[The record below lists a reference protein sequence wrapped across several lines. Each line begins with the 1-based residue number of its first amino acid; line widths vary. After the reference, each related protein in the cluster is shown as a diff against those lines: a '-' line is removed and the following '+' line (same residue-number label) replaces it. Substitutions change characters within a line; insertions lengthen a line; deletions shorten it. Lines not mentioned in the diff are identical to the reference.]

1 MNPQQIQPNDW
12 IFASAI
18 FGEKA
23 YKVFDVIK
31 IGEHCAEIKTGYGT
45 ATFSLLLGENNWRYA
60 VQSDLGQ

>member
-1 MNPQQIQPNDW
+1 MNPQQIQAGEW

-23 YKVFDVIK
+23 YKVFDIIK
-31 IGEHCAEIKTGYGT
+31 IGANSAEIKTGYGT

-60 VQSDLGQ
+60 VQSDLG